1 MLTIIKSIVLVI
13 VVFLAV
19 IGAATLEF
27 LFTATEYD
35 EDDLDNK
42 ENEK

>member
-19 IGAATLEF
+19 IGAVTLEF

-35 EDDLDNK
+35 EDDLDNN

>member
-1 MLTIIKSIVLVI
+1 MLIIKSIVLVI
-13 VVFLAV
+13 LVFLAV
-19 IGAATLEF
+19 IGAVTLEF

-42 ENEK
+42 ENEQ